1 MDPKPESA
9 VARILDISSPL
20 SPNLAVWPGDVPFTR
35 EAGSRLSDGD
45 PVDLSSMRT
54 TLHIGTHADAP
65 SHVMQ
70 GGPTI
75 DELELSPFLGP
86 CEVIEVNLPAGER
99 ILPSHLKARVQA
111 PRVLFKTSSCPDPT
125 RFNEAFNSLS
135 PELIGCLAEQGC
147 VLLGLD
153 TPSVDPFDSVDLE
166 SHRAL
171 FERGIR
177 SLEGLRLEDARP
189 GLYTLIALP
198 LRIEGGDASPVRAVL
213 MEDAH
218 R

>member
-1 MDPKPESA
+1 M
-9 VARILDISSPL
+9 ARILDISSPL
-20 SPNLAVWPGDVPFTR
+20 SPDLAVWPGDAPFLR
-35 EAGSRLSDGD
+35 EPQLRLAAGD
-45 PVDLSSMRT
+45 PVDLSTMRT

-65 SHVMQ
+65 SHVIQ
-70 GGPTI
+70 GGQTI
-75 DELELSPFLGP
+75 DELDLSPFLGP
-86 CEVIEVNLPAGER
+86 CEVIAVNLPVGER
-99 ILPSHLKARVQA
+99 ILPRHLSGPIQA
-111 PRVLFKTSSCPDPT
+111 PRVLFKTGSCPDPS

-153 TPSVDPFDSVDLE
+153 TPSVDPLDSQEYE

-171 FERGIR
+171 FERGIQ

-189 GLYTLIALP
+189 GLYTLVALP

-213 MEDAH
+213 MEDIH

>member
-1 MDPKPESA
+1 M
-9 VARILDISSPL
+9 ARILDISSLL
-20 SPNLAVWPGDVPFTR
+20 SPDLAVWPGDAPFLR
-35 EAGSRLSDGD
+35 EPQLRLAAGD

-65 SHVMQ
+65 SHVIR
-70 GGPTI
+70 GGQTI
-75 DELELSPFLGP
+75 DELDLSPFLGH
-86 CEVIEVNLPAGER
+86 CEVIEVNLPPRER
-99 ILPSHLKARVQA
+99 ILPRHLSGPIQA
-111 PRVLFKTSSCPDPT
+111 PRVLFKTGSCPDPS

-153 TPSVDPFDSVDLE
+153 TPSVDPFDSREYE

-171 FERGIR
+171 FERGIQ

-189 GLYTLIALP
+189 GLYTLVALP

-213 MEDAH
+213 LEDIH